1 MEVTV
6 FLQAFMLT
14 LLAGLSTALG
24 AFLAFFKTKD
34 ESRILAFGLGF
45 SGGVMIYLSFVEI
58 LPKSVEYFAK
68 ANESINA
75 SAFGVIFFFI
85 GMLIAFGID
94 FIIPKDVNPHELKTQ
109 DEVYCELANKSQYVS
124 SNDIHKHRIHRT
136 AVFTAIAITIHNFPE
151 GFATFVSA
159 LDNFTFGLSIAIAVA
174 IHNIP
179 EGLAVSLPIY
189 HATGN
194 KKQAL
199 KLTFLSGLAEPVG
212 AVAGYFILAPILGD
226 YTLAVGFGVIAG
238 IMVFISIDSLLPNSK
253 LSTKGHE
260 SVIGVLFGMGIMA
273 LSLILLA

>member
-1 MEVTV
+1 MEISI

-14 LLAGLSTALG
+14 LLAGISTAIG

-34 ESRILAFGLGF
+34 ESRILSFGLGF
-45 SGGVMIYLSFVEI
+45 SGGVMVYLSFVEI
-58 LPKSVEYFAK
+58 LPKSIDYFSK
-68 ANESINA
+68 VNSNN
-75 SAFGVIFFFI
+75 SDTFGVVCFFI

-94 FIIPKDVNPHELKTQ
+94 FLIPNDVNPHELKSQ
-109 DEVYCELANKSQYVS
+109 NEVYCELDSR
-124 SNDIHKHRIHRT
+124 HKYISKNHSIHRT
-136 AVFTAIAITIHNFPE
+136 AIFTAIAITIHNFPE

-194 KKQAL
+194 KSQAL
-199 KLTFLSGLAEPVG
+199 KLTFLSGLAEPLG
-212 AVAGYFILAPILGD
+212 AVVGYFILAPILGE
-226 YTLAVGFGVIAG
+226 YTLAIGFGVIAG

-253 LSTKGHE
+253 LNTKGHE

-273 LSLILLA
+273 FSLLLLK